1 MKKFYIDIAYVTDT
15 VVKKQYRITQRKD
28 ESSEDFL
35 IRKLSTDNIAFT
47 TTGNADHPEF
57 TKLREQLGVD
67 GYIGIERGWWNGDRV
82 LKPFQ
87 LNDVSFKVGRTF
99 PCASAMNYVLRSG
112 KTI

>member
-15 VVKKQYRITQRKD
+15 IVKKQYRITQMKD

-35 IRKLSTDNIAFT
+35 IRKLSTDNVAFS
-47 TTGNADHPEF
+47 TTGSEDHPEF
-57 TKLREQLGVD
+57 TKLREQLNKD
-67 GYIGIERGWWNGDRV
+67 GYIKIERGWWNGESV

>member
-15 VVKKQYRITQRKD
+15 IVKKQYRITQMKD

-35 IRKLSTDNIAFT
+35 IRKLSTDNVAFS
-47 TTGNADHPEF
+47 TTGSEDHPEF
-57 TKLREQLGVD
+57 TKLREQLNKD
-67 GYIGIERGWWNGDRV
+67 GYIKIERGWWNGDSV